1 MDVRIGFGYD
11 IHRLVEGRSLLLGC
25 VAIPFERGLLGHSD
39 GDAAAHAL
47 ADALLGAS
55 GLGDLGAH
63 FPSSDP
69 RWAGASG
76 TRILE
81 ETRKR
86 LNDIGVSVAQVDLT
100 ILAEAPQLA
109 PYRSLMTQ
117 AIARALG
124 CHPTVISVKSRTH
137 DGIGEIGRG
146 EAIAA
151 YALVLVGR
159 EGS

>member
-1 MDVRIGFGYD
+1 MEIRVGFGYD
-11 IHRLVEGRSLLLGC
+11 IHRLVEGRPLLLGC
-25 VAIPFERGLLGHSD
+25 VPIPFERGLLGHSD
-39 GDAAAHAL
+39 GDAAAHAI

-55 GLGDLGAH
+55 GLGDLGSH
-63 FPSSDP
+63 FPASDP

-76 TRILE
+76 SLILE

-86 LNDIGVSVAQVDLT
+86 LHDIGVAVAQVDLT
-100 ILAEAPQLA
+100 IVAEAPPLA
-109 PYRSLMTQ
+109 PHRGLMVQ

-124 CHPTVISVKSRTH
+124 CHPTVISVKARTH
-137 DGIGEIGRG
+137 DGIGAIGRG

-159 EGS
+159 GVS